1 MLFRMI
7 YDDKLAQAAYLIGCQ
22 KTGEAIIIDPE
33 RDVDRYIRLAEKEKV
48 RIVAVAET
56 HIHADYLSG
65 ARELAERLDAM
76 VYVSDEGDASWKYE
90 WVKKRAGGT
99 GGGGGGLGGAYN
111 HRLLKDGDSFR
122 VGNIDFRVVH
132 TPGHTPEH
140 ICFLVTDRG
149 GGASEPM
156 GIITGDFL
164 FVGDLGRPD
173 LLETA
178 AGVAGAKEPS
188 ARTLFSSL
196 RRLDAMPDYLQVW
209 PAHGAGSAC
218 GKALGA
224 VPQSTIGYEKR
235 FNSAITTAHRGDEA
249 GFVKFILADQPEP
262 PLYFARMKRL
272 NKTGPD
278 VLGGVPR
285 PKALTADEVR
295 EIDAR
300 AAAVIDT
307 RAWNLFRS
315 GHLDGSL
322 SILPDA
328 SFPTLAGS
336 YIEPGTPIYLVIE
349 ESKLDEAVRDLI
361 RVGEDSIVGYI
372 TPSILAESFARGAKK
387 ATLAETD
394 VSAIKAAQ
402 NTDSAYFLDV
412 RRADEFREGH
422 IPGARN
428 LVHVQL
434 PDHVDELP
442 KNKKLYVNCRSGI
455 RSARAC
461 ALLRRAGF
469 DVVNVAGGFL
479 AYEQTGAEVER

>member
-7 YDDKLAQAAYLIGCQ
+7 YDEKLAQAAYLIGCQ
-22 KTGEAIIIDPE
+22 RSGEAIIIDPE
-33 RDVDRYIRLAEKEKV
+33 RDIDRYVRLAEKEKV

-65 ARELAERLDAM
+65 ARELAQRLDAM
-76 VYVSDEGDASWKYE
+76 VYVSDEGDANWKYE
-90 WVKKRAGGT
+90 WVRKRDGGI
-99 GGGGGGLGGAYN
+99 GGEYN
-111 HRLLKDGDSFR
+111 HRLLKDGDTFR
-122 VGNIDFRVVH
+122 VGNIEFRAVH

-156 GIITGDFL
+156 GIVTGDFL

-178 AGVAGAKEPS
+178 AGVAGAKEPG
-188 ARTLFSSL
+188 ARALFASL
-196 RRLDAMPDYLQVW
+196 RRLEGMPEYMQVW

-235 FNSAITTAHRGDEA
+235 FNPAIAAARDEA
-249 GFVKFILADQPEP
+249 GFVRFILSDQPEP
-262 PLYFARMKRL
+262 PLYFARMKHL
-272 NKTGPD
+272 NKVGPAI
-278 VLGGVPR
+278 LGGLPK
-285 PKALTADEVR
+285 PKALTADEAR
-295 EIDAR
+295 EINAR
-300 AAAVIDT
+300 ASAVIDT

-322 SILPDA
+322 SIPLD
-328 SFPTLAGS
+328 SGFPTVAGS

-349 ESKLDEAVRDLI
+349 ESKIDEAVRDLV
-361 RVGEDSIVGYI
+361 RVGEDTILGYI
-372 TPSILAESFARGAKK
+372 TPSILEESFARGAKK

-394 VSAIKAAQ
+394 ASAVKAARG
-402 NTDSAYFLDV
+402 TDTAYFLDV

-428 LVHVQL
+428 MVHVRL
-434 PDHVDELP
+434 PERLTELP
-442 KNKKLYVNCRSGI
+442 RAKKIYVNCRSGM
-455 RSARAC
+455 RSARA
-461 ALLRRAGF
+461 ASYLKRAGF
-469 DVVNVAGGFL
+469 DVVNIAGGFQ
-479 AYEQTGAEVER
+479 AYEQTGAEV